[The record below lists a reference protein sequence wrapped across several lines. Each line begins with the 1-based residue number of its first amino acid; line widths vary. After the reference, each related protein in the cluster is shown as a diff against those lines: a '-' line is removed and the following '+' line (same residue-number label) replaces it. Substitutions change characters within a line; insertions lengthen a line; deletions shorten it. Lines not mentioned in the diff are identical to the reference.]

1 MVQSGGIFPQ
11 FQCPPLI
18 TWLALIIHKTITFN
32 RGSAC
37 SRNHPTTACPA
48 SWYATV
54 FFSSGWSTF
63 VFFSKPATTRSI
75 AASKCCKY
83 RICQCMGT
91 REPYIIKRKYSACD
105 YLFTL
110 WTIDWAKSLA
120 AIKAASLHTLATSA
134 PVKPGVRADSLRAR
148 SSLSTSVFNPSKCT
162 LKIDALPC
170 HVKCN
175 I

>member
-1 MVQSGGIFPQ
+1 MHFKYRQTRQNIIP
-11 FQCPPLI
+11 C
-18 TWLALIIHKTITFN
+18 IIHWLFIRLFITFN

-83 RICQCMGT
+83 RICQSIGT
-91 REPYIIKRKYSACD
+91 REPLHHHERKNSADD
-105 YLFTL
+105 YVLTL

-170 HVKCN
+170 HVLYN